1 MRNQLKSS
9 TNAIRSAGEFDNI
22 SKRVLIIGGG
32 VIGLS
37 TAYYCAQRGWRVT
50 LVERNAEQRDSCSSQ
65 NAGMIV
71 PSHFVPLAAPGMVVL
86 GLKWMW
92 NPASP
97 FYIKP
102 RASWELMDWAWKFWR
117 ASTPEH
123 VRRAAPLIRDLSF
136 ASRACF
142 EELAALPGNDFG
154 LVKKGLLMLCK
165 TERTLHDEANT
176 ALQARALGI
185 PAEVLDAK
193 QTAALDPDVRMDIAG
208 SIYFPKDCHLQPDRF
223 LSGLQNQLTAAGA
236 EFIWNSEV
244 VGWKVGNDRRVG
256 AVRLGGGNEIEADE
270 FILCGGSWSPSVAR
284 ELGLR
289 IPIQAGKGYSLTLPK
304 PRQLPQICSIFTE
317 ARVAVTPMGGAL
329 RFGGTMEIGGLNEDI
344 NPIRVRGIINSVSR
358 YYPEFTP
365 ADFDGVQQW
374 LGLRPCSPD
383 GMPYVGRTAKFTNL
397 SFATGHAMMGLSL
410 GPITG
415 KLVAGILSDG
425 KPEFDLAQLSPDRYA

>member
-1 MRNQLKSS
+1 M
-9 TNAIRSAGEFDNI
+9 T
-22 SKRVLIIGGG
+22 KRVLIIGGG

-37 TAYYCAQRGWRVT
+37 TAYYCSQRGWRVT
-50 LVERNAEQRDSCSSQ
+50 LVERNPAQRDSCSSQ

-71 PSHFVPLAAPGMVVL
+71 PSHFIPLAAPGMVKL

-102 RASWELMDWAWKFWR
+102 RLSLELFDWAWKFWR
-117 ASTPEH
+117 ASTAEH

-165 TERTLHDEANT
+165 SQHALDEESKMA
-176 ALQARALGI
+176 AQAVALGI

-223 LSGLQNQLTAAGA
+223 LNGLQNQLTAASA
-236 EFIWNSEV
+236 QFIWNGEV
-244 VGWKVGNDRRVG
+244 IGWRVGRDRHVG
-256 AVRLGGGNEIEADE
+256 AVRLRDGREIEADE
-270 FILCGGSWSPSVAR
+270 FILCGGSWSPSVVQG
-284 ELGLR
+284 LGLK

-304 PRQLPQICSIFTE
+304 PRQLPQLCSIFTE
-317 ARVAVTPMGGAL
+317 ARVAATPMGRSL
-329 RFGGTMEIGGLNEDI
+329 RFGGTMEIAGLNEDI
-344 NPIRVRGIINSVSR
+344 NPVRVRGIINSVAR
-358 YYPEFTP
+358 YYPEFTS
-365 ADFDGVQQW
+365 ADFDGIQPW
-374 LGLRPCSPD
+374 RGLRPCSPD

-397 SFATGHAMMGLSL
+397 SLATGHAMMGLSL

-415 KLVAGILSDG
+415 RVMAEIISGE
-425 KPEFDLAQLSPDRYA
+425 KPKFDLAQLLPDRYN

>member
-1 MRNQLKSS
+1 M
-9 TNAIRSAGEFDNI
+9 T
-22 SKRVLIIGGG
+22 KRVLIIGGG

-37 TAYYCAQRGWRVT
+37 TAYYCSQRGWRVT
-50 LVERNAEQRDSCSSQ
+50 LVERNPAQRDSCSSQ

-71 PSHFVPLAAPGMVVL
+71 PSHFIPLAAPGMVKL

-102 RASWELMDWAWKFWR
+102 RLSLELFDWAWKFWR
-117 ASTPEH
+117 ASTAEH

-154 LVKKGLLMLCK
+154 LAKKGLLMLCK
-165 TERTLHDEANT
+165 SQHALDEESKMA
-176 ALQARALGI
+176 AQAVALGI

-223 LSGLQNQLTAAGA
+223 LNGLQNQLTAASA
-236 EFIWNSEV
+236 QFIWNGEV
-244 VGWKVGNDRRVG
+244 IGWRVGRDRHVG
-256 AVRLGGGNEIEADE
+256 AVRLRDGREIEADE
-270 FILCGGSWSPSVAR
+270 FILCGGSWSPSVVQG
-284 ELGLR
+284 LGLK

-304 PRQLPQICSIFTE
+304 PRQLPQLCSIFTE
-317 ARVAVTPMGGAL
+317 ARVAATPMGRSL
-329 RFGGTMEIGGLNEDI
+329 RFGGTMEIAGLNEDI
-344 NPIRVRGIINSVSR
+344 NPVRVRGIINSVAR
-358 YYPEFTP
+358 YYPEFTS
-365 ADFDGVQQW
+365 ADFDGIQPW
-374 LGLRPCSPD
+374 RGLRPCSPD

-397 SFATGHAMMGLSL
+397 SLATGHAMMGLSL

-415 KLVAGILSDG
+415 RVMAEIISGE
-425 KPEFDLAQLSPDRYA
+425 KPKFDLAQLLPDRYN